1 MASRIIISWRDIPAQ
16 VLVREGRRTEK
27 RELSERFIQAID
39 RAAWARARFDG
50 LGPTAYTWSGQVMEP
65 ADGLGYAGR
74 NPLDSEN
81 VYIITGD
88 SGHGL
93 THGTLGP

>member
-39 RAAWARARFDG
+39 RAAMRAGLRESEAYLGEWRRGEPLPCGDDLAAEADAAAAALEAEFTEARLAEMVRAEGF
-50 LGPTAYTWSGQVMEP
+50 L
-65 ADGLGYAGR
+65 
-74 NPLDSEN
+74 
-81 VYIITGD
+81 
-88 SGHGL
+88 
-93 THGTLGP
+93 

>member
-39 RAAWARARFDG
+39 RAAMRAGLRESDAYLGEWRRGEPVPCGDDLAAEADAAAAALEAEYTEARLAELVRAEGF
-50 LGPTAYTWSGQVMEP
+50 L
-65 ADGLGYAGR
+65 
-74 NPLDSEN
+74 
-81 VYIITGD
+81 
-88 SGHGL
+88 
-93 THGTLGP
+93 